1 MVAAGRGL
9 PIPAADEIPEEEPAA
24 PLSSESPHA
33 SDPNLPNLMVP
44 MGSRSQT
51 VASDRSA
58 TLSVPPATSPEPAS
72 PSSSTPAVQSASPFR
87 PRTRILAS
95 LTTSAKN
102 PSPVDIVPREIQLPK
117 DPYVK
122 GQHIEAFLYK
132 DATECPICFL
142 YYPPYLNKTRCCDQ
156 PICSECF
163 VQIKRPDPHPPEHE
177 TNDPSQPGSS
187 NPESSAEAEAL
198 VSEPACCPYCQL
210 PEFGVTY
217 EPPPFRRGL
226 SYANPQGLET
236 PPVLSPSSPTGATGT
251 TTSLAPHTHKRR
263 TTSIS
268 ASAPT
273 VIATDRIRPDWAV
286 KLANARS
293 HMARRSAA
301 ATALHTAAYLM
312 GNGSTD
318 NRGFGFG
325 SRSRFGRSRGE
336 NSPVPSGS
344 ATPSAET
351 GARTVAEQIAQ
362 MRREAQEPGGSRR
375 RGRMDDL
382 EEMMMIEAI
391 KLSLEAEEERKRKV
405 EKEAAKDAKKRAKEE
420 KKREKRERKGVYG
433 SGASSARGSA
443 LSLSGFGRRR
453 GNSGGSNLAREIT
466 PESVDDSLSKGK
478 EADRGIEGGT
488 ATLVHINTAHAGSNA
503 SQLDMLSSR
512 NLDGGSFPSL
522 QEFQDSPTT
531 AAPPDRPSH
540 LRQIS
545 NASSLT
551 SSFVESAPNS
561 PRDDAPASWPLSSSP
576 NASGINVPGNSNNP
590 HDTSDA
596 SSTTGFNLQSLT
608 AVINNGNE
616 DKAPTVTHAEEAN
629 QENKEKSTEFTSQ
642 GLKPGWEESVMN
654 LTGDNSTSRE
664 RQTGTPRLI
673 VTPGTPAAS
682 NEAEEFGKQLGTGMS
697 GSTESVITQ

>member
-1 MVAAGRGL
+1 MVSM
-9 PIPAADEIPEEEPAA
+9 E
-24 PLSSESPHA
+24 
-33 SDPNLPNLMVP
+33 
-44 MGSRSQT
+44 SRSQT
-51 VASDRSA
+51 VASDGSA
-58 TLSVPPATSPEPAS
+58 TLSVPPTTSVEPSS
-72 PSSSTPAVQSASPFR
+72 PSSGTPSAQSTSPFR

-95 LTTSAKN
+95 LSTSSKN
-102 PSPVDIVPREIQLPK
+102 PSPAEIVPREIQLPK

-177 TNDPSQPGSS
+177 TNDPSQPGVS
-187 NPESSAEAEAL
+187 NPESTAEAEAL

-226 SYANPQGLET
+226 SYVNPQGLET
-236 PPVLSPSSPTGATGT
+236 PPSAAAPSSPTSATGT
-251 TTSLAPHTHKRR
+251 TPSLAPHTHKRR

-312 GNGSTD
+312 GNGNTD
-318 NRGFGFG
+318 SRGFGFG
-325 SRSRFGRSRGE
+325 GRSRFGRNRGE

-344 ATPSAET
+344 ATPSAES
-351 GARTVAEQIAQ
+351 GAPTVAEQIAQ

-391 KLSLEAEEERKRKV
+391 KLSLEAEEERKKKV

-420 KKREKRERKGVYG
+420 KKREKKERKAVYG
-433 SGASSARGSA
+433 SGASSAGGSA

-453 GNSGGSNLAREIT
+453 GNSGGSNLAREVT
-466 PESVDDSLSKGK
+466 PENVDDSMSKGK
-478 EADRGIEGGT
+478 EADRGMRG
-488 ATLVHINTAHAGSNA
+488 ASAMLAPINITQAGSSTGLQDA
-503 SQLDMLSSR
+503 PAARSLDS
-512 NLDGGSFPSL
+512 GWFPSL
-522 QEFQDSPTT
+522 QEFHDSPTT

-540 LRQIS
+540 LRQMS

-551 SSFVESAPNS
+551 SSFIDSAPNS
-561 PRDDAPASWPLSSSP
+561 PQDEAPANGSFSNSP
-576 NASGINVPGNSNNP
+576 NASRINVPGNGSNA
-590 HDTSDA
+590 HDA
-596 SSTTGFNLQSLT
+596 SDLSSTAGFNLQSLA
-608 AVINNGNE
+608 AVISIGNE
-616 DKAPTVTHAEEAN
+616 EKAVTATHGEQAR
-629 QENKEKSTEFTSQ
+629 QEGGDNLIGLTSET
-642 GLKPGWEESVMN
+642 LKPGLDESVAT
-654 LTGDNSTSRE
+654 LAADNSNTRE
-664 RQTGTPRLI
+664 RQTGTPELI

-682 NEAEEFGKQLGTGMS
+682 NEAEEFGKQLGTRVS
-697 GSTESVITQ
+697 GSTERVITQ